1 MTKSRRM
8 NRLAPGLACVAGLL
22 ATAAQGNGINPPRP
36 GGSQAVEAQ
45 CADRQTGEIRIVQRA
60 RITVDKPVGT
70 LDVRL
75 RMGKPQQLQL
85 AQIERLAIKAGKPGT
100 DGFGK
105 ATLALRQPAFNGE
118 GFVQLSVDGKPV
130 RLTGFSPAQE
140 RVDLPLQRCKE
151 LVLKPAAAAAA
162 SQPGAVKGS

>member
-1 MTKSRRM
+1 M
-8 NRLAPGLACVAGLL
+8 NRLARALACVAGLL
-22 ATAAQGNGINPPRP
+22 ASAAQGNGINPPRP
-36 GGSQAVEAQ
+36 SGAQAVEAQ
-45 CADRQTGEIRIVQRA
+45 CTDRQTGEIRTVQRA

-70 LDVRL
+70 IEVRL
-75 RMGKPQQLQL
+75 RQGKPQWLQL
-85 AQIERLAIKAGKPGT
+85 AQVERLAIKAGRPGA

-105 ATLALRQPAFNGE
+105 ATLKLRQPAFDGE

-151 LVLKPAAAAAA
+151 LVLKPSAAAA
-162 SQPGAVKGS
+162 SEPDAVKKS